1 MRQVSVDEIRGMLLG
16 RRRLEE
22 EGWGSRTLHAAVDG
36 RQLHHVRRGWY
47 LALRTWSELAPESR
61 HRAEVVA
68 ADLAASGTRPVF
80 SHASAAVLWGLPLYR
95 VRPTRV
101 HVTAP
106 PDRRHSTSGI
116 LRHEGTVSP
125 GDIVE
130 RDGIRCTSLAR
141 TVVDLART
149 VSPEAALA
157 VADAALA
164 LVGGDPWEFDDTAE
178 QALLADLAAR
188 VRRPRLRGIVQA
200 RRIVGLADGRAQLPL
215 ESVTR
220 YRLHQLGFGRPRLQV
235 PVDAPRGGRFWL
247 DIAVDQCRTFVECDG
262 RDKYLDDELRG
273 ERTAERVVLDEKIRE
288 DWVRGTTGWRV
299 IRVTSADV
307 ASLATADAHFRAF
320 GLFAR

>member
-1 MRQVSVDEIRGMLLG
+1 MSVDEIRGMLLG

-22 EGWGSRTLHAAVDG
+22 EGWGSRTLHAAVEG

-68 ADLAASGTRPVF
+68 ADLAALGTRPVF
-80 SHASAAVLWGLPLYR
+80 SHTSAAVLWGLPLYR

-116 LRHEGTVSP
+116 LRHEGTVAA

-149 VSPEAALA
+149 VAPEAALA
-157 VADAALA
+157 AADAALA

-178 QALLADLAAR
+178 QALLADLADLADR
-188 VRRPRLRGIVQA
+188 VRRLRLRGIVQA

-235 PVDAPRGGRFWL
+235 PVDGPRGGRFWM

-262 RDKYLDDELRG
+262 RDKYLDDALRG
-273 ERTAERVVLDEKIRE
+273 GRTAESVVLDEKIRE

-299 IRVTSADV
+299 IRVSSEHV
-307 ASLATADAHFRAF
+307 ASLAAADAHFRAF
-320 GLFAR
+320 RLFAR

>member
-1 MRQVSVDEIRGMLLG
+1 MLLG

-22 EGWGSRTLHAAVDG
+22 EGWGSRTLHAAVEG

-116 LRHEGTVSP
+116 LRHEGTVAA

-149 VSPEAALA
+149 VAPEAALA

-178 QALLADLAAR
+178 QALLADLADR

-215 ESVTR
+215 ASVT
-220 YRLHQLGFGRPRLQV
+220 RLQV
-235 PVDAPRGGRFWL
+235 PVDGPRGGRFWMG
-247 DIAVDQCRTFVECDG
+247 IAVDQCRTFVECDG

-273 ERTAERVVLDEKIRE
+273 GRTAESVVLDEKIRE

-299 IRVTSADV
+299 IRVSSEHV
-307 ASLATADAHFRAF
+307 ASLAAADAHFRAF
-320 GLFAR
+320 RLFAR

>member
-22 EGWGSRTLHAAVDG
+22 EGWGPRTLHAAVEG
-36 RQLHHVRRGWY
+36 RRLHHVRRGWY

-68 ADLAASGTRPVF
+68 ADLAASATPPVF
-80 SHASAAVLWGLPLYR
+80 SHTSAAVLWGLPLYR

-125 GDIVE
+125 V
-130 RDGIRCTSLAR
+130 
-141 TVVDLART
+141 
-149 VSPEAALA
+149 
-157 VADAALA
+157 
-164 LVGGDPWEFDDTAE
+164 DTAE
-178 QALLADLAAR
+178 QALLADLADR

-200 RRIVGLADGRAQLPL
+200 RRIVSLADGRAQLPL

-235 PVDAPRGGRFWL
+235 PVDGPRGGRFWM
-247 DIAVDQCRTFVECDG
+247 DIAVDQSRTFVECDG
-262 RDKYLDDELRG
+262 RDKYLDDEYRG
-273 ERTAERVVLDEKIRE
+273 GRTAESVVLDEKIRE

-299 IRVTSADV
+299 IWVSSEHV
-307 ASLATADAHFRAF
+307 ASLAAADVHFRAF
-320 GLFAR
+320 RLFAR

>member
-1 MRQVSVDEIRGMLLG
+1 MRQVSVDEIRAMLLG

-22 EGWGSRTLHAAVDG
+22 EGWASRTLRAAVEG

-47 LALRTWSELAPESR
+47 LGVRTWSELAPESR

-68 ADLAASGTRPVF
+68 TDLAASGPGPVF

-95 VRPTRV
+95 LRPTRV

-106 PDRRHSTSGI
+106 PDQRHSSPGI
-116 LRHEGTVSP
+116 LRHEGAVP
-125 GDIVE
+125 AGDIVE
-130 RDGIRCTSLAR
+130 RDGIRCTSLGR
-141 TVVDLART
+141 TVADLART
-149 VSPEAALA
+149 VAPEAALA
-157 VADAALA
+157 AADAALA
-164 LVGGDPWEFDDTAE
+164 FVGGDPWEFDDTAQ
-178 QALLADLAAR
+178 QALLADVADR

-215 ESVTR
+215 ESLTR

-235 PVDAPRGGRFWL
+235 PVDGPRGGRFWM
-247 DIAVDQCRTFVECDG
+247 DIAVDQSRTFVECDG
-262 RDKYLDDELRG
+262 RDKYLDEDLRG
-273 ERTAERVVLDEKIRE
+273 GRTAAQVVLDEKSRE

-299 IRVTSADV
+299 IRVSSEHV
-307 ASLATADAHFRAF
+307 ASLAAADAHFRAL